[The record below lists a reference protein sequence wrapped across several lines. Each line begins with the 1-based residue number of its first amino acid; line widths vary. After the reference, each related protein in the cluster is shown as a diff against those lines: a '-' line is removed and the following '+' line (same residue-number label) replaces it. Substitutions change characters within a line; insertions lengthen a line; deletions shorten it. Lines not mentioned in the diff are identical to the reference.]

1 MRVTKCS
8 TESVTKDNLE
18 NKELIPGDN
27 TSVYHSCIEKL
38 KEAIFCLGPIA
49 KQDEL
54 AKEAIANISVVIFDL
69 Q

>member
-1 MRVTKCS
+1 MKFMRCS
-8 TESVTKDNLE
+8 TESAAKDNLE
-18 NKELIPGDN
+18 NKDSILGDN
-27 TSVYHSCIEKL
+27 TSIYNSCIEKL